1 MKGFIRW
8 TQNKIVL
15 STITLIM
22 LSNCAFNKCNVLF
35 EGSDAREAM
44 NSTVKIYMKITGV
57 RKNIVSTF
65 SAPADGT
72 EETMSW
78 TGSGFVV
85 ENDEERNESLIMS
98 VAHVTHGENMMLKA
112 DESGIYIFSVTKKEL
127 KIEKLNGEMCDAT
140 AIVNNDEQDLSVISS
155 KCIAGEATP
164 LADELPPVGAKV
176 MVSGAALGYHPK
188 NIFIVTDGRYMGIDE
203 KSGEEIVTLPAAPG
217 HSGSGIFYKGKVIG
231 LLSKRT
237 VAYEHITICVSLQNA
252 KNLLD
257 LAENIWKLQKS

>member
-15 STITLIM
+15 STIALIM
-22 LSNCAFNKCNVLF
+22 LSNCAFNKCNTLF
-35 EGSDAREAM
+35 EGSDARDAM
-44 NSTVKIYMKITGV
+44 ESTVKIYMKITGV
-57 RKNIVSTF
+57 RKNIISTF

-78 TGSGFVV
+78 TGSGVVV
-85 ENDEERNESLIMS
+85 ENDEKNNQSLIMS

-112 DESGIYIFSVTKKEL
+112 DEGGLYIFVVTKKEL
-127 KIEKLNGEMCDAT
+127 KIEKLNGETCEASPIIGDT
-140 AIVNNDEQDLSVISS
+140 EQDLSVISS
-155 KCIAGEATP
+155 KCIAGAATP
-164 LADELPPVGAKV
+164 LADELPPVGANV

-203 KSGEEIVTLPAAPG
+203 KSGEEIITLPAAPG
-217 HSGSGIFYKGKVIG
+217 HSGSGIFYRGKVVG

-237 VAYEHITICVSLQNA
+237 VAYEHITICVSLENA
-252 KNLLD
+252 KKMLD
-257 LAENIWKLQKS
+257 TAENIWKLQKV